1 MIIKTSKTGFNR
13 RDFLKATAL
22 GALGLNFASNAL
34 AQGVSAATSGRRK
47 SVIEIWLWGGACHL
61 DTFDPK
67 PEAGS
72 DYCGP
77 LSQPIETNVSGMRI
91 SQLLP
96 NLAQQADKYSLVRS
110 LTHGVNAH
118 ETATYQ
124 MQTGR
129 APGDGQVYPSMGAV
143 LSKLNGYDRS
153 YKGILPPY
161 VVMTK
166 THGRFSEEGFLGS
179 RYKPFSTG
187 GDPSAE
193 RFAVEGIISKQI
205 SDQRQLKR
213 RELLNNL
220 DTFGSKLFSDSAI
233 QQMELSKQE
242 AYELILGDAREI
254 FNLKSEP
261 EKLRRAYGMNKFG
274 QSCLQARRL
283 VEAGVPYITVNFGGW
298 DTHKNHFNSMNQMLP
313 QLDQG
318 LATLLQDLSQ
328 RGLLED
334 TIVWCSSEFGRTPK
348 VLWEQPWNGGRSH
361 FGHCFSGLV
370 AGGGFKGGQVVGESD
385 AKGEEV
391 RERPVYPQ
399 DWIGSIY
406 KMAGV
411 DPNGTIRNGS
421 GEEVPLILP
430 TQGRG
435 LLTEIM

>member
-1 MIIKTSKTGFNR
+1 MFIKTSKTGFSR
-13 RDFLKATAL
+13 RDFLKASAL
-22 GALGLNFASNAL
+22 GALGLQFASNAL
-34 AQGVSAATSGRRK
+34 AKGVSAATSGKTK
-47 SVIEIWLWGGACHL
+47 SVIEIWLWGGPCHL

-67 PEAGS
+67 PDAGAN
-72 DYCGP
+72 YCGP
-77 LSQPIETNVSGMRI
+77 LNSPIETNVSGMRI
-91 SQLLP
+91 GQLLP

-143 LSKLNGYDRS
+143 ISKLNGYDKN

-166 THGRFSEEGFLGS
+166 THGRFSEEGFFGS
-179 RYKPFSTG
+179 KYKPFSTG

-193 RFAVEGIISKQI
+193 RFAVEGIISKQV
-205 SDQRQLKR
+205 SDKRQLKR
-213 RELLNNL
+213 RELLDNL
-220 DTFGSKLFSDSAI
+220 DTFGGKLFSNTAI
-233 QQMELSKQE
+233 EQMELSEKE

-254 FNLKSEP
+254 FNLKTEP
-261 EKLRRAYGMNKFG
+261 EKLRKAYGMNKFG

-283 VEAGVPYITVNFGGW
+283 VEAGVPYITVNFNGW
-298 DTHKNHFNSMNQMLP
+298 DTHKGHFNSMNQMLP

-328 RGLLED
+328 RGLLD
-334 TIVWCSSEFGRTPK
+334 NTIVWCSGEFGRTPR
-348 VLWEQPWNGGRSH
+348 VQWEQPWNGGRSH
-361 FGHCFSGLV
+361 FGHCFSGLI
-370 AGGGFKGGQVVGESD
+370 AGGGFKGGQVVGESN
-385 AKGEEV
+385 ATGEEV

-406 KMAGV
+406 QMAGI
-411 DPNGTIRNGS
+411 DPKGTIQNS
-421 GEEVPLILP
+421 AGEQVPLILP
-430 TQGRG
+430 TQGSG